1 MYQKK
6 TMVSVSDTPNRKPVV
21 TLSINGLIWFD
32 QICLVKI
39 ARIQSLNNNMAL
51 PQAVCHY
58 LTIDIFV
65 AWTNTYLQ
73 AAKIGKIMS
82 ELTSHDGWIHSR
94 HCRCTTQAKL
104 WDISTLS
111 PWWLRVQYRS
121 LFHASF
127 VRNVWFAYHFFRG
140 SHLIKLTSNRSVHVK
155 VKVKQTSQRHHWNNL
170 TRRQPGIRYP
180 WHTPTCSTAKPLQYF
195 NHSSLGRLCRKLFPS
210 QEIWVQC
217 SALSPLQSLVC
228 GVP

>member
-1 MYQKK
+1 MYKK

-21 TLSINGLIWFD
+21 NLSINGLIWFD

-39 ARIQSLNNNMAL
+39 ARTQGLNNWHCLTSHIYNMAA
-51 PQAVCHY
+51 PQTICHY

-65 AWTNTYLQ
+65 ALTNTYLQ

-82 ELTSHDGWIHSR
+82 ELQVMMGGTILGIVGEPLKQDYGISPLYPHGGCAFNIEIYIMR
-94 HCRCTTQAKL
+94 LL
-104 WDISTLS
+104 WEMCDLHT
-111 PWWLRVQYRS
+111 
-121 LFHASF
+121 
-127 VRNVWFAYHFFRG
+127 FFRG
-140 SHLIKLTSNRSVHVK
+140 SHLIKLTSNRSVHFK

-195 NHSSLGRLCRKLFPS
+195 KHSSLGRLCRKLFPS
-210 QEIWVQC
+210 QEI
-217 SALSPLQSLVC
+217 
-228 GVP
+228 